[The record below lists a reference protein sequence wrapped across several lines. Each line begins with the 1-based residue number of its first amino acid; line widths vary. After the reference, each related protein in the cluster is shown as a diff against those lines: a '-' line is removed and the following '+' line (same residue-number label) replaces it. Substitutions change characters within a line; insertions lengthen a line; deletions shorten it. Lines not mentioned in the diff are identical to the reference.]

1 MGMEYFAD
9 RIPVIIDRLIYL
21 RPIMISVSCPKHQ
34 KMESNQEI
42 KLIPYQMFISSAPF
56 TAEPNTE

>member
-1 MGMEYFAD
+1 
-9 RIPVIIDRLIYL
+9 
-21 RPIMISVSCPKHQ
+21 MISVSCPKHQ

-42 KLIPYQMFISSAPF
+42 KLIPYQMFISSAPSSF

>member
-1 MGMEYFAD
+1 
-9 RIPVIIDRLIYL
+9 
-21 RPIMISVSCPKHQ
+21 MISVSCPKHK

-42 KLIPYQMFISSAPF
+42 KLIPYRMFIWSAPF